1 MGLIEIASGNSV
13 WRGVD
18 YYQKKK
24 VCSWNKSENGIY
36 DGVVSGSGENKY
48 FVHIDKIH
56 PRSSKC
62 NCPFADG
69 RRVICKHMI
78 ALLFTAEPE
87 VAEEFLKQAE
97 EWEREEEEREQLHY
111 EELRKY
117 VDSLSKTELQE
128 QLYCALI
135 ELEDRKNDYW

>member
-1 MGLIEIASGNSV
+1 
-13 WRGVD
+13 
-18 YYQKKK
+18 
-24 VCSWNKSENGIY
+24 
-36 DGVVSGSGENKY
+36 
-48 FVHIDKIH
+48 
-56 PRSSKC
+56 
-62 NCPFADG
+62 
-69 RRVICKHMI
+69 MI